1 MICLWIDQN
10 QERDNRR
17 CLNTLSIQEPDILGT
32 PKRVYKHIYIYMPFS
47 LKTPTIPK
55 TKVFDNK
62 VPRKKKFMIHF
73 HI

>member
-32 PKRVYKHIYIYMPFS
+32 PKRVYKHIYMPFS